1 MQESLTLSRP
11 YASAAFQF
19 ASEKQDVQSWSEAL
33 LKLGVA
39 VSDKQMVLLIKHPR
53 VEEGDILDVLFTLLG
68 EALDEPKQNFV
79 RILLRAK
86 RLELAPYVSELF
98 EEARLRSNDTTEID
112 LVSAY
117 PLTDRERET
126 IAVTIRRRFGGSCDI
141 RETVDNSLIGGIV
154 LKIGDS
160 VIDLS
165 LTGRLSKLYRELI

>member
-1 MQESLTLSRP
+1 MVIKL
-11 YASAAFQF
+11 AA
-19 ASEKQDVQSWSEAL
+19 
-33 LKLGVA
+33 A
-39 VSDKQMVLLIKHPR
+39 VSDERMISLINHPR
-53 VEEGDILDVLFTLLG
+53 AVEKDILDILFTVIG
-68 EALDEPKQNFV
+68 EVLNEPKRNFV
-79 RILLRAK
+79 RVLLRAN
-86 RLELAPYVSELF
+86 RLELAPYISELF
-98 EEARLRSNDTTEID
+98 EQARLRSNNVKEVD